1 LHLGI
6 VCEPRAQFAKDLCD
20 VCVGWLSEAVVS
32 PLAVAARGDEA
43 GAAEVREVSRN
54 FWLIGPQNFNARTDA
69 QLIVTEQVNE
79 TETRWVSKRF
89 ED

>member
-1 LHLGI
+1 M
-6 VCEPRAQFAKDLCD
+6 
-20 VCVGWLSEAVVS
+20 S

-54 FWLIGPQNFNARTDA
+54 FWLISPENFNARTDA